1 VPPLTLVDGRRNVQ
15 AAVFG
20 ESRIDF
26 LLMALIAMR
35 GKHLP
40 KLLLFAAQQEDA
52 FVQEMNFLMTAPEV
66 R

>member
-1 VPPLTLVDGRRNVQ
+1 MQPLTLVDGKRNVQ

-26 LLMALIAMR
+26 LIMCAMR
-35 GKHLP
+35 GKHLH

-52 FVQEMNFLMTAPEV
+52 FVQEPSLKVIVQEV